1 MGKISIVKGSETYTK
16 GFKMKAID
24 PRMVRFRFLPGITD
38 LDKRREFITSVFD
51 QVLNPVKER
60 KEAVIVGGGEK
71 KNELREA
78 LLIYQDGNL
87 MWHKSHQQRLKEEM
101 DLDIFSAMLTAVQN
115 FIGGTFKE
123 EKGFKTLQHGGLTL
137 AVERGPQMFLVVVY
151 TGKELDGLRNKM
163 RYALIDIYDANKRQ
177 VKHWDGTME
186 SLVKIDEILQKIFDI
201 QPDT

>member
-1 MGKISIVKGSETYTK
+1 MINIVKGSETYSK

-24 PRMVRFRFLPGITD
+24 PRYVVFRFLPGITD
-38 LDKRREFITSVFD
+38 IDKRREFHIDMFE
-51 QVLNPVKER
+51 QILNPVKER
-60 KEAVIVGGGEK
+60 KQAVIVGGDEK
-71 KNELREA
+71 KSELREA

-87 MWHKSHQQRLKEEM
+87 MWHMSPQQRLKEEM

-151 TGKELDGLRNKM
+151 TGKEPAKLRNRM
-163 RYALIDIYDANKRQ
+163 RYSLIDIYDANKRQ

-186 SLVKIDEILQKIFDI
+186 SLTDIEEILGRVFEVEEE
-201 QPDT
+201 T